1 MLKEILR
8 NNDIILFDG
17 VCLLCNKYVLF
28 INKRNKDK
36 SLFFMSIQN
45 KKIKELTDIHKFNTN
60 DISSILVI
68 TKEKVISKSEAII
81 YILSK
86 LGFPYN
92 ISIILKIIPKD
103 IRDIVY
109 NLVAKNRYKIF
120 KKLDSCEL
128 YNNEYKT
135 LQKNLIK

>member
-45 KKIKELTDIHKFNTN
+45 EKIKELTDIHKFNTN

-109 NLVAKNRYKIF
+109 NLVAKNRYKLF

-128 YNNEYKT
+128 YNSKDKT